1 MNRIKCPHCGE
12 IFTIDE
18 RDYESIVR
26 QIKDH
31 QYKEDLADIEKRYQ
45 SDLARAVQLAKAEVQ
60 SGYSEELG
68 KKNVSEEELGIW
80 LRSKANMAKRMGE
93 RDNASAVCMV
103 YR

>member
-1 MNRIKCPHCGE
+1 MLGSDGFYQRIE
-12 IFTIDE
+12 ENLTD
-18 RDYESIVR
+18 RDTV
-26 QIKDH
+26 K
-31 QYKEDLADIEKRYQ
+31 
-45 SDLARAVQLAKAEVQ
+45 
-60 SGYSEELG
+60 ELG